1 MKKLT
6 APVLF
11 LALAMSSLQALG
23 TNVQVNFQ
31 NPDRYTDV
39 DRFSD
44 ESTRAMKAIRETLT
58 SLGSRHLPANANLRV
73 DVIDIDL
80 AGRLIPSARAGK
92 DIRVQGG
99 YANPA
104 NIRLHYLLEENGRVI
119 VEKEETI
126 HGLAYQRTIST
137 RNSNEAF
144 THEKNMLEQWFRE
157 ALAGR
162 TATSGR

>member
-6 APVLF
+6 APVVF
-11 LALAMSSLQALG
+11 LVLAMSSLQALAA
-23 TNVQVNFQ
+23 NVQVNFQ

-44 ESTRAMKAIRETLT
+44 ESTRAMKAIRETLA
-58 SLGSRHLPANANLRV
+58 SLGNRYLPSDANLRV
-73 DVIDIDL
+73 DVMDIDL

-92 DIRVQGG
+92 DIRLLGG

-104 NIRLHYLLEENGRVI
+104 SIRLHYLLEENGRV
-119 VEKEETI
+119 VAEKDETI

-144 THEKNMLEQWFRE
+144 TNEKNMLEQWFRE
-157 ALAGR
+157 ALAGQAPR
-162 TATSGR
+162 SGR

>member
-1 MKKLT
+1 MKRLT
-6 APVLF
+6 APVVF
-11 LALAMSSLQALG
+11 VALVMSSSQSLG
-23 TNVQVNFQ
+23 ANVQVNFP

-44 ESTRAMKAIRETLT
+44 ESTRAMKSISETLMR
-58 SLGSRHLPANANLRV
+58 LGNRHLSPNASLRV

-80 AGRLIPSARAGK
+80 AGRLIPSARTGK

-104 NIRLHYLLEENGRVI
+104 SIRLHYVLEENGRVMT
-119 VEKEETI
+119 EKEETI
-126 HGLAYQRTIST
+126 HGLAYQRTINT
-137 RNSNEAF
+137 RHSNEAF
-144 THEKNMLEQWFRE
+144 THEKTMLEQWFGQSF
-157 ALAGR
+157 AAR